1 MERPQNVNTPER
13 AARHVRS
20 RSHPPGDERA
30 AAHRKVP
37 QRGRTRYVGALS
49 PRAAERPLRS
59 CLRLPPRARAGN
71 IGAARCLSPQT
82 PVPGADHLSG
92 LQRAPSPSA
101 RTSAEA
107 LGTWPESR
115 TVRTTCAPGPRRAA
129 PRPGPARQPARP
141 AEPARTACAG
151 APPACERCRD
161 VAGRPAPL
169 LSPGLRLP
177 LGALRTLRPGLRVT
191 RHTQSRG
198 ATPLGEQRPPPG
210 RGSAGRAPAGR
221 RSRA

>member
-1 MERPQNVNTPER
+1 VERPQNVNTPER

-129 PRPGPARQPARP
+129 PRPAPALPGSQRALRSPRELPARERL
-141 AEPARTACAG
+141 
-151 APPACERCRD
+151 PPASA
-161 VAGRPAPL
+161 AGTWRAAP
-169 LSPGLRLP
+169 
-177 LGALRTLRPGLRVT
+177 
-191 RHTQSRG
+191 
-198 ATPLGEQRPPPG
+198 
-210 RGSAGRAPAGR
+210 R
-221 RSRA
+221 RS